1 MSGYIYAIRKSEYKN
16 EPVFSIEKS
25 ISCEPYNYLKHHE
38 LYFMLKTDN
47 VLNVWKKTQELINAM
62 SNKYKLI
69 EGDTYEMLNDSKYHI
84 HEINDII
91 LDAIQLSENS
101 DKFNNYTNSLLDV
114 MNKLV
119 IKNNIIYYA
128 FDDKLD
134 LLSIPLIKHIYNLT
148 LNYNI
153 FESTIKK
160 YFILTD
166 DANSKV
172 SYDFIYNI
180 ALQNTAIISDHKLNN
195 PSIILYATLMIM
207 GDFKLA
213 PYEHD
218 LLLIPYLK
226 LNPYYFTPIE
236 QMNIKCSFL
245 EKTGCHIN
253 INGLYFIKPLINK
266 KCYSYKN
273 VELIIEYIKNNFLKL
288 HDTGLQ
294 NLKLTDLI
302 TYVNRYLDIMAPET
316 PIYKNNYYGDIVYA
330 LFRCGIYP
338 IIKTMLSN
346 NISKRVK
353 MDDVEFSIV
362 YKN

>member
-1 MSGYIYAIRKSEYKN
+1 MSGFIYIIRKSEYKN
-16 EPVFSIEKS
+16 EPVFSIGKS

-69 EGDTYEMLNDSKYHI
+69 KEDTYEMLNDSKYHI

-101 DKFNNYTNSLLDV
+101 NKFNNYTNSLLDV

-148 LNYNI
+148 INYNI

-172 SYDFIYNI
+172 SYDFIYNV
-180 ALQNTAIISDHKLNN
+180 ALQNAAIISDHKLNN

-218 LLLIPYLK
+218 ILLIPYLK
-226 LNPYYFTPIE
+226 LNPYYFIPIE
-236 QMNIKCSFL
+236 QKNIKCSFL
-245 EKTGCHIN
+245 EKTGYHIN
-253 INGLYFIKPLINK
+253 INKLYFKKPLINK
-266 KCYSYKN
+266 RFCNYKN
-273 VELIIEYIKNNFLKL
+273 VELIIDYIKDNFLIL

-294 NLKLTDLI
+294 NLKLSNLI

-316 PIYKNNYYGDIVYA
+316 PIYKKNYYGDIVYA
-330 LFRCGIYP
+330 LFICGIYP
-338 IIKTMLSN
+338 IIGN
-346 NISKRVK
+346 NISHYVK
-353 MDDVEFSIV
+353 MDDVEFSII